1 MLYGF
6 LFVWYEEENTA
17 KYGPVVD
24 AVLFLR
30 RISFRYAFLM
40 KNATALLFVLFFA
53 IVAEDGQNDAGGQDD
68 TDDGHTSRLLDVA
81 DYIADK
87 GHGKQVLAAE
97 IFRCGGN
104 TVGNVVI
111 VALCFHT
118 VRCDVDDAVS
128 YETAG
133 FSLIGDDVVQFDV
146 IIVGVGV
153 DKADRACV
161 DHRFHRAGHGNVR
174 FDAEEAGDAGENDTG
189 NDGVENYIADS
200 FENCFGCVHE

>member
-17 KYGPVVD
+17 KYRPVVD
-24 AVLFLR
+24 AALFLR
-30 RISFRYAFLM
+30 CISFRYAFLK
-40 KNATALLFVLFFA
+40 KNAAALFFVLFFA
-53 IVAEDGQNDAGGQDD
+53 IVVEDGQNDAGGQDD
-68 TDDGHTSRLLDVA
+68 TDDGHTGGLLDVA
-81 DYIADK
+81 DEVANQR
-87 GHGKQVLAAE
+87 HGEQVLAAK

-104 TVGNVVI
+104 TVGDVVI
-111 VALCFHT
+111 VTLCFHT
-118 VRCDVDDAVS
+118 VRCDVDDSVG
-128 YETAG
+128 YEAAG

-174 FDAEEAGDAGENDTG
+174 FDAEDTGDTCDNDTG
-189 NDGVENYIADS
+189 NDGVEDHIADS